1 MTRIWAERSLSILSS
16 ITEVTAQ
23 PNNRFGVYKWETPED
38 IQVGD
43 TGREGTYKKL
53 FRRRRNETEV
63 VFLLPIPKVLSSRS
77 LLLVLT
83 LPIYLADV
91 ATSVTL
97 EFLMTPNPKLELG
110 TRWIDWEVSYGHPWA
125 HYQVRA

>member
-1 MTRIWAERSLSILSS
+1 LSS

-53 FRRRRNETEV
+53 FRRRNETEV
-63 VFLLPIPKVLSSRS
+63 VFLLPIPKDPILSIPAASAHAS
-77 LLLVLT
+77 D
-83 LPIYLADV
+83 LP
-91 ATSVTL
+91 
-97 EFLMTPNPKLELG
+97 
-110 TRWIDWEVSYGHPWA
+110 R
-125 HYQVRA
+125 